1 MLNKLWGIFIIIAI
15 SYGFLSGNI
24 EYVNNS
30 LFESIKSTTT
40 FILNLIGNI
49 CFWTGIMKIVSST
62 SILNKI
68 QKIIDP
74 LIKWIFPEINKNTES
89 YNNIS
94 MNMVSNLIGLG
105 NAATPCGLKA
115 MEELQKE
122 NKNKEKLSN
131 SMIKF
136 MLINT
141 ASLQLI
147 PTTII
152 AIRTSLGSQ
161 KPSSIIFGV
170 WLASLVSFISIII
183 ISKIY
188 LRFVRK

>member
-1 MLNKLWGIFIIIAI
+1 MLNKLWGIFIIVAI
-15 SYGFLSGNI
+15 SYGFFSGNI

-30 LFESIKSTTT
+30 LFESIQTTTT
-40 FILNLIGNI
+40 FVLNLIGNI
-49 CFWTGIMKIVSST
+49 CFWTGIMKIVSNT
-62 SILNKI
+62 SILDKI
-68 QKIIDP
+68 KRVIEP
-74 LIKWIFPEINKNTES
+74 LIKWVFPEVEKNS
-89 YNNIS
+89 DGYNNIS

-122 NKNKEKLSN
+122 NKNKDKLSN

-141 ASLQLI
+141 ASIQLI

-170 WLASLVSFISIII
+170 WFASIISFISIII

-188 LRFVRK
+188 LRFFRK

>member
-1 MLNKLWGIFIIIAI
+1 
-15 SYGFLSGNI
+15 
-24 EYVNNS
+24 
-30 LFESIKSTTT
+30 
-40 FILNLIGNI
+40 
-49 CFWTGIMKIVSST
+49 MKIVSST

-68 QKIIDP
+68 KKIIEP
-74 LIKWIFPEINKNTES
+74 LIRWIFPEVEKNSES

-170 WLASLVSFISIII
+170 WFASIVSFISIII

-188 LRFVRK
+188 LRFIRK

>member
-1 MLNKLWGIFIIIAI
+1 MLNKMWGIFIIIAI
-15 SYGFLSGNI
+15 SYGFFSGNI

-30 LFESIKSTTT
+30 LFESIQNTTT
-40 FILNLIGNI
+40 FVLNLIGNI
-49 CFWTGIMKIVSST
+49 CFWTGMMKIVGST

-68 QKIIDP
+68 KRIIEP
-74 LIKWIFPEINKNTES
+74 VIKWIFPEVEKDS
-89 YNNIS
+89 DGYNNIS
-94 MNMVSNLIGLG
+94 MNIVSNLIGLG

-115 MEELQKE
+115 MEEFQK
-122 NKNKEKLSN
+122 KNNNRDKLSD

-141 ASLQLI
+141 ASIQLI

-152 AIRTSLGSQ
+152 SIRTSLGSQ

-170 WLASLVSFISIII
+170 WFASIISFISIVI

-188 LRFVRK
+188 LRFFRK

>member
-1 MLNKLWGIFIIIAI
+1 
-15 SYGFLSGNI
+15 
-24 EYVNNS
+24 
-30 LFESIKSTTT
+30 
-40 FILNLIGNI
+40 
-49 CFWTGIMKIVSST
+49 
-62 SILNKI
+62 
-68 QKIIDP
+68 
-74 LIKWIFPEINKNTES
+74 
-89 YNNIS
+89 

-122 NKNKEKLSN
+122 NDNKEKLSD

-170 WLASLVSFISIII
+170 WFASIVSFISIII

-188 LRFVRK
+188 LRFIRK